1 MSGSP
6 TSALITKL
14 TVSNNL
20 DSDDIRAIQHLRI
33 RPKNLEAR
41 EIIVADGQRPS
52 ECCLIASGFAFRSKT
67 TADGERQVLS
77 VHIPG
82 EIPDLQ
88 SLHLGIMDHDLIAV
102 TPCTVGFISHDDLIE
117 ICRQRPN
124 LANALWRETLVD
136 GALFREWIVNVG
148 RRQAVPRMAHLL
160 LELHKRLNT
169 IGLARDGE
177 FALAI
182 TQSDLGDCLGLSTV
196 HINRVL
202 QYLRK
207 EGIVQVSRSEFRILD
222 GDRIEALAGFD
233 PTYLHLDPSH

>member
-1 MSGSP
+1 MSGNP

-33 RPKNLEAR
+33 RPKNLAAR
-41 EIIVADGQRPS
+41 EVIVADGQRPT

-169 IGLARDGE
+169 IGLTRDGE